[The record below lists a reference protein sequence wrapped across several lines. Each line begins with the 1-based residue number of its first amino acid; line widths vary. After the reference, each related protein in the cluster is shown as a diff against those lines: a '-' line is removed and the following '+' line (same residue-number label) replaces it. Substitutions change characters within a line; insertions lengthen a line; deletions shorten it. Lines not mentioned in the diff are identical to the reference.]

1 MQMPG
6 RKSTAQ
12 GVLLEQ
18 LQQRID
24 GIQGH
29 LAALTAQMEGADA
42 LQSPKRMARGYYRQ
56 VFPRMEALRR
66 DVDALENLVPKDLW
80 PMPTYGDLL
89 FEV

>member
-1 MQMPG
+1 MLPLRRMYSFAV
-6 RKSTAQ
+6 KS
-12 GVLLEQ
+12 
-18 LQQRID
+18 RCS
-24 GIQGH
+24 H

-42 LQSPKRMARGYYRQ
+42 LQSPKRMAWGYYRQ